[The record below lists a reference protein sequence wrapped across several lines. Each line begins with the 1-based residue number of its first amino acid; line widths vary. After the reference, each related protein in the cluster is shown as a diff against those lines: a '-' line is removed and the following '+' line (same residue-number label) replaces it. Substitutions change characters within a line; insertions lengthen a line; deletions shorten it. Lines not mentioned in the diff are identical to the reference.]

1 MALVIF
7 CQKRLIIRLD
17 NLPRLAARRGQQIFP
32 ILLHCRKYAEIHIAR
47 GNACAIIRRQILP
60 INQQELKSI
69 RIQTAFQIALLHQH
83 VRGYVAAIIIA
94 VKLAVFAHPAAFRA
108 VDLIILLCRRGNRRQ
123 SVIHLGCLPKGL
135 ILRAFLAVRLFVL
148 FFIILGLFSRLLF
161 IGFIRFST
169 RHDNLRCAA
178 LSIRSI
184 CIGGKGTAQVAA
196 AHQEHA
202 KSQKQ
207 AKDTFIPHG
216 NHPLYP

>member
-47 GNACAIIRRQILP
+47 GNACAIIRRQVLP
-60 INQQELKSI
+60 IN
-69 RIQTAFQIALLHQH
+69 QH

-148 FFIILGLFSRLLF
+148 FFIILGLFSHLLF

-178 LSIRSI
+178 LSIGSI
-184 CIGGKGTAQVAA
+184 CIGGEGAAQVAA